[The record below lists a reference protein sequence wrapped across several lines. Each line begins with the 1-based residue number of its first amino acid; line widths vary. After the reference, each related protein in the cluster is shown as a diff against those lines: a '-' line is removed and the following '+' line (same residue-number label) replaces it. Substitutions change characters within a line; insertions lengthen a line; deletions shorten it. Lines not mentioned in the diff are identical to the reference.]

1 MSIKTKKILRNL
13 TKGPFTFGQLLLSL
27 RKADEVTQV
36 ELARRLNVSKGLV
49 CDIEKG
55 RRLAYIH
62 LAAQIA
68 KIMGYPEVVMIKQLF
83 EDQLQAA
90 KIKCKVK
97 LEAS

>member
-1 MSIKTKKILRNL
+1 MPCNS
-13 TKGPFTFGQLLLSL
+13 FTFGQLLLSL
-27 RKADEVTQV
+27 RKADEITQA

-55 RRLAYIH
+55 RRLASIH

-68 KIMGYPEVVMIKQLF
+68 KVMGYPEVVMIKQLF
-83 EDQLQAA
+83 EDQLQVA